1 MTRLVGLFDDADISA
16 AAIGLRAQAAR
27 GPSCASNPG
36 VMPRWWFAFLA
47 TIASVALV
55 VGCSDTASISQPNAP
70 SASKCQTAITGVP
83 ELIPP
88 SGSRL
93 SASVTTTRE
102 CPWSATTEASWIQLS
117 PSSGQGEGV
126 LIVTVCQRFWDRHP
140 TTTVLAILKVT
151 TTAGSA
157 PPDLLAYGRSWGRV
171 RVLGPG
177 SNPQVSLLVAPG
189 IPSCQSE
196 LSLELSYE
204 RRRTYDR

>member
-140 TTTVLAILKVT
+140 TTKVLAILKVT

-157 PPDLLAYGRSWGRV
+157 RSGPFSLRPGLWWGQRSEFS
-171 RVLGPG
+171 GPG
-177 SNPQVSLLVAPG
+177 SNPSGEPTVAPG
-189 IPSCQSE
+189 HPLVPIRSPAGVE
-196 LSLELSYE
+196 L
-204 RRRTYDR
+204 